1 MGERGDWH
9 FVRCVKHCII
19 LTILV
24 GGFLKKNV
32 YGQLIELL
40 SSYSLYIIG
49 DVYEFNIDLLDKVVK
64 ICRKIKKI
72 NFY

>member
-1 MGERGDWH
+1 M
-9 FVRCVKHCII
+9 
-19 LTILV
+19 
-24 GGFLKKNV
+24 KKNV